1 MKIAFLFPGQGS
13 QFVGMGTDLYEE
25 FDEAK
30 SVYDIAQNISE
41 SKIKELSFEGPNEI
55 LNETKNT
62 QMAILVQ
69 SMAIVEILK
78 KYNIKAEGFAGL
90 SLGEYSALVSSGALS
105 LEDGIRIVKTR
116 GELMQHLVPEG
127 SWKMA
132 AILGLDEEQVTD
144 ICKNVKSGF
153 VVPANFNTIG
163 QIVISGEE
171 QAVLEAE
178 ALAKEAGAKKVMVLN
193 TAGPFHTEKLVK
205 SAESL
210 NEELKIYTFSRENV
224 YKVYKNLDGRAY
236 KSDDDF
242 ADILSRHIINPVR
255 FTDVLKNMYDDGFDC
270 FIEIGPGKTLSGF
283 VKRMKFEKDIKIMNI
298 SDVESLKTVIEAL
311 KEEK

>member
-13 QFVGMGTDLYEE
+13 QFVGMGKDLYEE

>member
-13 QFVGMGTDLYEE
+13 QFVGMGKDLYEE

-30 SVYDIAQNISE
+30 YVYDMAENLSE
-41 SKIKELSFEGPNEI
+41 SKIKELSFEGPENI

-62 QMAILVQ
+62 QMAILIQ
-69 SMAIVEILK
+69 SMAIVNILK

-90 SLGEYSALVSSGALS
+90 SLGEYSALISSGALS

-116 GELMQHLVPEG
+116 GELMQNLVPEG
-127 SWKMA
+127 NWKMA
-132 AILGLDEEQVTD
+132 AILGLDEKQVTD

-178 ALAKEAGAKKVMVLN
+178 TMAKEVGAKKVMVLN

-205 SAESL
+205 SAEGL
-210 NEELKIYTFSRENV
+210 KEELKIYTFSRKNV
-224 YKVYKNLDGRAY
+224 DKVYKNLDGRAY

-242 ADILSRHIINPVR
+242 ADILSKHIINPVR
-255 FTDVLKNMYDDGFDC
+255 FTDVLKNMYDNGFDC

-311 KEEK
+311 EEE

>member
-13 QFVGMGTDLYEE
+13 QFVGMGKDLYEE
-25 FDEAK
+25 YDEVK
-30 SVYDIAQNISE
+30 HVYDLAQELSK
-41 SKIKELSFEGPNEI
+41 SKIKELSFEGPESI

-62 QMAILVQ
+62 QMAILTQ

-78 KYNIKAEGFAGL
+78 KNGIEADAYAGL
-90 SLGEYSALVSSGALS
+90 SLGEYSALISSGAIS
-105 LEDGIRIVKTR
+105 LEDGIKIVKTR
-116 GELMQHLVPEG
+116 GELMQNLVPEG
-127 SWKMA
+127 NWKMA
-132 AILGLDEEQVTD
+132 AILGLDEEKVTE
-144 ICKNVKSGF
+144 ICNSVKSGF

-171 QAVLEAE
+171 QGILEAE
-178 ALAKEAGAKKVMVLN
+178 TLAKEAGAKKVMVLN

-205 SAESL
+205 SAEGL
-210 NEELKIYTFSRENV
+210 KEELKKYTFSRENV
-224 YKVYKNLDGRAY
+224 DKVYKNLDGRAY

-242 ADILSRHIINPVR
+242 SDILSKHIINPVR
-255 FTDVLKNMYDDGFDC
+255 FTNILKNMYDDGVDC

-298 SDVESLKTVIEAL
+298 SDIQSLNTVMEAL
-311 KEEK
+311 KEEV

>member
-13 QFVGMGTDLYEE
+13 QFVGMGKDLYEE
-25 FDEAK
+25 YEEAK
-30 SVYDIAQNISE
+30 RVYDIAQNISE
-41 SKIKELSFEGPNEI
+41 SNIKELSFEGPENI

-90 SLGEYSALVSSGALS
+90 SLGEYSALIGSGALS

-116 GELMQHLVPEG
+116 GELMQNLVPDG
-127 SWKMA
+127 NWKMA
-132 AILGLDEEQVTD
+132 AILGLDEEQVVK
-144 ICKNVKSGF
+144 ICNEVKSGF

-171 QAVLEAE
+171 QAILEAE
-178 ALAKEAGAKKVMVLN
+178 TLAKEAGAKKVMVLN
-193 TAGPFHTEKLVK
+193 TAGPFHTEKLAK
-205 SAESL
+205 SAEGL
-210 NEELKIYTFSRENV
+210 KEELKIYTFRREKV
-224 YKVYKNLDGRAY
+224 DKVYKNLDGRAY

-242 ADILSRHIINPVR
+242 SDILSEHIINPVR

-283 VKRMKFEKDIKIMNI
+283 VKRMKFEKEIKIMNI
-298 SDVESLKTVIEAL
+298 SDVQSLNSCLEAL
-311 KEEK
+311 KEEV

>member
-1 MKIAFLFPGQGS
+1 LKIAFLFPGQGS
-13 QFVGMGTDLYEE
+13 QFVGMGKDLYEE
-25 FDEAK
+25 YDEAK
-30 SVYDIAQNISE
+30 RVYDTAQNISKFDIE
-41 SKIKELSFEGPNEI
+41 KLSFEGPDEV

-78 KYNIKAEGFAGL
+78 KYNIKAEGFTGL
-90 SLGEYSALVSSGALS
+90 SLGEYSALISSGALS
-105 LEDGIRIVKTR
+105 FEDGIKIVKAR
-116 GELMQHLVPEG
+116 GELMQNLVPKG
-127 SWKMA
+127 NWKMA
-132 AILGLDEEQVTD
+132 AILGLDEEQVVN
-144 ICKNVKSGF
+144 ICKEVKSGF

-178 ALAKEAGAKKVMVLN
+178 TLAKESGAKKVMVLN

-205 SAESL
+205 SAEGL
-210 NEELKIYTFSRENV
+210 KEELKKFTFSRENV
-224 YKVYKNLDGRAY
+224 DKVYKNLDGRAY

-242 ADILSRHIINPVR
+242 EDILSKHIINPVR

-298 SDVESLKTVIEAL
+298 SDVASLNTVVETL
-311 KEEK
+311 KEDI